1 MKKTTQTYQ
10 STLLMVIYGLI
21 LLTLFLVTKVNGM
34 ETDDKKKKNFKD
46 EYREDIEESVGEI
59 ENWNA
64 FGFKYFYPHDLGLS
78 YDDIDFQDINE
89 KDYSYTYGVKIRRI
103 YRRSAAYD
111 AGLKA
116 GDILMTFAG
125 DTVFS
130 EEQLDQLIEELGKK
144 DKLSVTYFRDGK
156 EFKTILYLDGE
167 YDDDYEFDDDNHD
180 IDFGFHKKRKKKNVG
195 IFGMYWS
202 PSFILNEYE
211 AANNLLTDLSFQDN
225 EIQQLWFNEFGF
237 KFYVGKN
244 TFLGMVFAGADA
256 EGSTTLQ
263 LNAESPTIHRKMKFE
278 QGMWGFTLD
287 KRYRVLD
294 RMMVS
299 SGVFIGRGKSILTL
313 HQQNGE
319 IIWNE
324 LWSEDK
330 HANNDYLKM
339 KKRELVF
346 EPRISA
352 MYRMLGPIW
361 LKVEAGYMLGY
372 SNKHWRD
379 ITTDDEYQI
388 SNAPETSLFDGV
400 TFTISPW
407 IGF

>member
-21 LLTLFLVTKVNGM
+21 LLTVFLVTKVNGM
-34 ETDDKKKKNFKD
+34 DTDDKKKKSFGD
-46 EYREDIEESVGEI
+46 EYKEDIEESVREI
-59 ENWNA
+59 DNWNA
-64 FGFKYFYPHDLGLS
+64 FGFNYFYPHDLGLS

-89 KDYSYTYGVKIRRI
+89 KDYPYTYGVKVRRI
-103 YRRSAAYD
+103 YRRSPAYD

-116 GDILMTFAG
+116 GDIIMTFAG
-125 DTVFS
+125 DTVSS

-144 DKLSVTYFRDGK
+144 DKLPITYFRDGK

-167 YDDDYEFDDDNHD
+167 YDDDYEFDDDHHD
-180 IDFGFHKKRKKKNVG
+180 IDFGFHKTRRKKNVG

-202 PSFILNEYE
+202 PSFIMNEYE

-225 EIQQLWFNEFGF
+225 EIEQLWFNEFGF

-256 EGSTTLQ
+256 EGSTSLQ
-263 LNAESPTIHRKMKFE
+263 LNADGPTIHRKMKFE
-278 QGMWGFTLD
+278 QGIWGFTLD

-294 RMMVS
+294 RMMIS

-319 IIWNE
+319 IIWDE
-324 LWSEDK
+324 LWSENK

-339 KKRELVF
+339 KKRELLF

-379 ITTDDEYQI
+379 ITTDDEYEI